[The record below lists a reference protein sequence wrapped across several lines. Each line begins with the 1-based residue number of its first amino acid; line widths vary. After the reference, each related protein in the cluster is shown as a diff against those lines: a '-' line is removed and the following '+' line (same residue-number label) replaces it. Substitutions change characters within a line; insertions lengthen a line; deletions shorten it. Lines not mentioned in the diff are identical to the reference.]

1 MSVATFPLG
10 PLDTN
15 SYVIDFN
22 KHAVVIDVGG
32 DPAAIIKYLEQNG
45 LALDAICITH
55 RHFDHLY
62 GVAAL
67 AQATG
72 APVYVPEKD
81 EELAQTESGKGGI
94 WGMPPVPP
102 FNAEFLPSGK
112 TVIAGMECLVLET
125 PGHTPG
131 GVSLYF
137 PAQNCVFTGDALFYR
152 SLGRTDF
159 PGGNHQQLLTSI
171 HKQLFTL
178 PPETVVYPGHGPS
191 TNIGD
196 ERRENPFCGEFM
208 I

>member
-10 PLDTN
+10 PLETN
-15 SYVIDFN
+15 SYVMDFN
-22 KHAVVIDVGG
+22 KHAAVIDVGG
-32 DPAAIIKYLEQNG
+32 DPAAIIKYLEQND
-45 LALDAICITH
+45 LSLDAICITH
-55 RHFDHLY
+55 RHFDHQY
-62 GVAAL
+62 GVAGL

-81 EELAQTESGKGGI
+81 EELAQTEAGKGGI

-102 FNAEFLPSGK
+102 FKAEFLPPGK
-112 TVIAGMECLVLET
+112 TVLAGMECRVLET

-137 PAQNCVFTGDALFYR
+137 PEQNCVFTGDALFYR

-159 PGGNHQQLLTSI
+159 PGGNHQQLLASI

-178 PPETVVYPGHGPS
+178 PPEAVVYPGHGPS
-191 TNIGD
+191 TTIGD